1 MTHLAIE
8 HALLAVLAARGGDTV
23 NAADHIA
30 RAEQQTRTT
39 ARRERQLV
47 EIAALVVTGDTAR
60 AGGLALEHLVGF
72 PDDAELLAR
81 FSPTATAEPP
91 TPSATR

>member
-23 NAADHIA
+23 NAAEHIA
-30 RAEQQTRTT
+30 RAAQQSRTT

-47 EIAALVVTGDTAR
+47 EIAALVVTGDTDR
-60 AGGLALEHLVGF
+60 AAGLALEHLVGF

-81 FSPTATAEPP
+81 FSAPATADPSTPP
-91 TPSATR
+91 ATR